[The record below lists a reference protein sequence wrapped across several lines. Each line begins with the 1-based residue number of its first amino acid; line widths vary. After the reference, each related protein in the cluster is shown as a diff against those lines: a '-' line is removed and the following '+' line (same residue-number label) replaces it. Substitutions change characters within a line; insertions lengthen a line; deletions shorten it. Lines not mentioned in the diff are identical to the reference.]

1 MGYPMKEKKNK
12 TYSAEFKKEAVRL
25 ALDSGRPKT
34 AIAKELG
41 IGVSLLYAWINQQ
54 TTKYT
59 MKVDPKQ
66 TETQRIKELEAENKK
81 LKSENALL
89 KKAAAYFAKD
99 QL

>member
-1 MGYPMKEKKNK
+1 MNAKRNK
-12 TYSAEFKKEAVRL
+12 SYSAEFKKEAVRL
-25 ALDSGRPKT
+25 ALESGRPKT

-54 TTKYT
+54 TAEYT
-59 MKVDPKQ
+59 MKVAPKQ
-66 TETQRIKELEAENKK
+66 TETQRIKDLEAEIRK
-81 LKSENALL
+81 LKSENSLL

>member
-1 MGYPMKEKKNK
+1 MKEKKNK

-54 TTKYT
+54 TTKYM